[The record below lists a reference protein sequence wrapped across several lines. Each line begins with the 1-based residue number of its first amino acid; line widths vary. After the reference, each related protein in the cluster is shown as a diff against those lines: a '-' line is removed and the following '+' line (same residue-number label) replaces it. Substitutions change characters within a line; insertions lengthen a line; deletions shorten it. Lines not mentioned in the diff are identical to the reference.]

1 MRFLRWAA
9 ALGLA
14 AVCSAAEVETL
25 VLACVACHG
34 QDGAS
39 GIMPD
44 YPNLAGQNERYL
56 LEQMRMIKSGE
67 RPAPLMAGQLTLL
80 SEEDLAAIAA
90 YYAALPAQVGRST
103 AETLDAGARIYRGGV
118 MAKGVAACTACHSPT
133 GGGNAPAG
141 FPMLSGQRFDYVVAQ
156 LIAYREGE
164 RRTDEA
170 HGAMM
175 RQVAA
180 RLTDTE
186 IRAVANYVQGLH

>member
-1 MRFLRWAA
+1 MRFLRWVA

-14 AVCSAAEVETL
+14 AVCSAADVDTL
-25 VLACVACHG
+25 ILPCAACHG

-39 GIMPD
+39 GIAPD

-56 LEQMRMIKSGE
+56 FEQLLMIKSGE
-67 RPAPLMAGQLTLL
+67 RPAPLMAGQLNHL
-80 SEEDLAAIAA
+80 SEEDLAAMAA

-103 AETLDAGARIYRGGV
+103 PETVDTGMHIYRGGV

-133 GGGNAPAG
+133 GAGNAPAG

-156 LIAYREGE
+156 LIAYREGQ